1 MEPIDKKYDVD
12 ANVKIDQTDGEEVEQ
27 IYMDKKKINFVN
39 VSSEI
44 IAFKGF
50 SNFLMIF
57 RVHLNSHK
65 YTNIYACSYYNW
77 KCDITAHLNM
87 NV

>member
-1 MEPIDKKYDVD
+1 MEAINKKYDDD
-12 ANVKIDQTDGEEVEQ
+12 ANVKIDQTDGEK
-27 IYMDKKKINFVN
+27 MDKKKINFVN

-50 SNFLMIF
+50 INFLIIS
-57 RVHLNSHK
+57 RVYLNSHK
-65 YTNIYACSYYNW
+65 YTNIYVCSYYNW

>member
-1 MEPIDKKYDVD
+1 MEAINKKYDDD
-12 ANVKIDQTDGEEVEQ
+12 ANVKIDQTDGEK
-27 IYMDKKKINFVN
+27 MDKKKINFVN

-50 SNFLMIF
+50 INFLIIF
-57 RVHLNSHK
+57 RVYLNSHK

>member
-1 MEPIDKKYDVD
+1 M
-12 ANVKIDQTDGEEVEQ
+12 N
-27 IYMDKKKINFVN
+27 KKKINFVN
-39 VSSEI
+39 VSSGI

-57 RVHLNSHK
+57 RVYLNSHK
-65 YTNIYACSYYNW
+65 YTNNYVYNYYNW

>member
-1 MEPIDKKYDVD
+1 MEAINNKYDDD
-12 ANVKIDQTDGEEVEQ
+12 ANVKIDQTDGEK
-27 IYMDKKKINFVN
+27 MDKKKINFD
-39 VSSEI
+39 I

-50 SNFLMIF
+50 INFLLIF
-57 RVHLNSHK
+57 QVYLNSHK

>member
-1 MEPIDKKYDVD
+1 MEAINKKYDDD
-12 ANVKIDQTDGEEVEQ
+12 ANVKIDQTDGEK
-27 IYMDKKKINFVN
+27 MDKKKINFVN

-44 IAFKGF
+44 IAFKVF
-50 SNFLMIF
+50 INFLIIF
-57 RVHLNSHK
+57 RVYLNSHK

>member
-1 MEPIDKKYDVD
+1 MEAINKKYDDD
-12 ANVKIDQTDGEEVEQ
+12 ANVKIDQTDGEK
-27 IYMDKKKINFVN
+27 MDKKKINFVN

-44 IAFKGF
+44 IAFKVF
-50 SNFLMIF
+50 INFLIIF
-57 RVHLNSHK
+57 RVYLNSHK

-87 NV
+87 DV

>member
-1 MEPIDKKYDVD
+1 MEAINKKYDDD
-12 ANVKIDQTDGEEVEQ
+12 ANVKIDQTDGEN
-27 IYMDKKKINFVN
+27 MDKKKINFVN

-50 SNFLMIF
+50 INFLLIF
-57 RVHLNSHK
+57 QVYLNSHK